1 MSGSARRLAEEMQED
16 GVELEER
23 GAVRDLL
30 LDELDYARRIPMFEG
45 RRPMYGSFSMLP
57 GTSITSADG
66 IADLVPLDEHTRRAM
81 AGANPLSLC
90 VLKRE
95 EKKARR
101 AVNRAVHVKTSTDE
115 AGMEVDATFMA

>member
-1 MSGSARRLAEEMQED
+1 M
-16 GVELEER
+16 
-23 GAVRDLL
+23 
-30 LDELDYARRIPMFEG
+30 
-45 RRPMYGSFSMLP
+45 
-57 GTSITSADG
+57 G
-66 IADLVPLDEHTRRAM
+66 IANDDAGARPPAPKRLRRSQDVPDYLVPLDEHTRRAM